1 MSDQVSTI
9 NDTLDK
15 AITQTS
21 NGNIE
26 WKLYDNYLER
36 AASQNDFQVSYYA
49 VLKAPLGGPTHHIQL
64 DMFRDL
70 NRGDVFL
77 IGASIGVFD
86 GYWVKN
92 LFSTRHLKQMN
103 EREGLI
109 EKICRLFDLVCRK
122 YIRKREPE
130 QDVPDDNHA
139 DSKRESQHIPE
150 GDLSDVI
157 NRVLMYLVCVTKCV
171 DTIPRVWNELV
182 HDPINMYPERRVYR
196 HIDSDAFEY
205 TLAVQS
211 NIDDTYDICLHVA
224 RDGVKFRI
232 LHYSECD
239 LRRYAEKQG
248 AVDQTDRRWMLYDLI
263 KDIEKNI
270 NYRQTEL
277 LNKITTK
284 WTK

>member
-1 MSDQVSTI
+1 MSDQSSIV
-9 NDTLDK
+9 NDVLDK

-21 NGNIE
+21 KDNLE

-36 AASQNDFQVSYYA
+36 AASPDDFQVSYYA

-122 YIRKREPE
+122 YIRKRKPK
-130 QDVPDDNHA
+130 QDAPDDEHT
-139 DSKRESQHIPE
+139 DSEKGSQHTPE
-150 GDLSDVI
+150 GDLSDAV
-157 NRVLMYLVCVTKCV
+157 NHVLMYLVCVTKCV
-171 DTIPRVWNELV
+171 DTIPRVWDELV

-232 LHYSECD
+232 LHYSKCD
-239 LRRYAEKQG
+239 LHMYAEKQG
-248 AVDQTDRRWMLYDLI
+248 AVDQTDRCWMLYDLI
-263 KDIEKNI
+263 KSIEKNI

>member
-1 MSDQVSTI
+1 MSDQLSII
-9 NDTLDK
+9 NDILDK
-15 AITQTS
+15 AIAQTS
-21 NGNIE
+21 KENLE

-36 AASQNDFQVSYYA
+36 AANPDDFQVSYYA

-122 YIRKREPE
+122 YIRKRASE
-130 QDVPDDNHA
+130 QDAPDDEHT
-139 DSKRESQHIPE
+139 DSEKGSQCDPK
-150 GDLSDVI
+150 GDMSDVVNHI
-157 NRVLMYLVCVTKCV
+157 LMYLVRVTKCV
-171 DTIPRVWNELV
+171 DTVPRVWDEVV
-182 HDPINMYPERRVYR
+182 HDPINMHPELRVYR
-196 HIDSDAFEY
+196 HVDRDAFEY
-205 TLAVQS
+205 ILAVQTNTDS
-211 NIDDTYDICLHVA
+211 TYDVCLHVVRGGA
-224 RDGVKFRI
+224 KYQV
-232 LHYSECD
+232 LHYKKCNLSV
-239 LRRYAEKQG
+239 YAEKQG
-248 AVDQTDRRWMLYDLI
+248 ATDQTDTYRMLYDLI
-263 KDIEKNI
+263 KNVKKNI
-270 NYRQTEL
+270 KYPQTEL
-277 LNKITTK
+277 QIQIATK